1 MPFRRLCASFGA
13 EATMSEMS
21 YARHLIK
28 GDKVERSHLK
38 RAENEQCF
46 GEDVALATCSM
57 ELYVAACCCQHMQ
70 TTLFVSIVESI
81 SARVELQ
88 VARKHCQAV
97 LCLCE
102 CISLIVYH
110 RMQVC
115 RLQQSRLMRV

>member
-1 MPFRRLCASFGA
+1 
-13 EATMSEMS
+13 MSEMS

-46 GEDVALATCSM
+46 GENVAPATCSM
-57 ELYVAACCCQHMQ
+57 ELYDAACCCQHMQ
-70 TTLFVSIVESI
+70 RCRMLFVSTIDTI

-88 VARKHCQAV
+88 VAQKHCQAV

-102 CISLIVYH
+102 CTSLIVYH

-115 RLQQSRLMRV
+115 RLQQSRLTRV